1 MRSKNICKFITS
13 GGEERLSSVNFVLE
27 SNKEAMLNENKL
39 KNHALYLV
47 SSGDGKFFIGEKTFF
62 ASPGTLIFA
71 FEGECVRTSPDIGFE
86 YMYIGFEGGR
96 ALDLFSRF
104 NISSAERVFSG
115 FEGLIPFWRDSL
127 SRATDENIDLVS
139 ECALIYT
146 FSKLTEHKNRDGE
159 IVTKL
164 VRRIDDDFSDPN
176 LSLSSLADEL
186 GYNVKYLSH
195 SFKEKT
201 GMGFS
206 QYLRTVRIKHAVLL
220 MDHGV
225 DSVKNIAFLCGF
237 TDPLYFST
245 VFKESIGSSPKE
257 YISQMK
263 NKDSE

>member
-1 MRSKNICKFITS
+1 MKSNNICKFITS

-27 SNKEAMLNENKL
+27 SNREAMAAEFKL
-39 KNHALYLV
+39 KNHTLYLI
-47 SSGDGKFFIGEKTFF
+47 SGGDGKFSFNEKSLF
-62 ASPGTLIFA
+62 ASVGVLVFA
-71 FEGECVRTSPDIGFE
+71 FEGETVRILPEDGFE

-104 NISSAERVFSG
+104 DISPSKRAFSG
-115 FEGLIPFWRDSL
+115 FEGLIPFWKDSL
-127 SRATDENIDLVS
+127 SRATDENVDLVS
-139 ECALIYT
+139 ESAIIYT
-146 FSKLTEHKNRDGE
+146 FSKLTEHKKQIVE
-159 IVTKL
+159 IVNKL
-164 VRRIDDDFSDPN
+164 VRRIDNDFSDPN

-220 MDHGV
+220 LDHGV

-245 VFKESIGSSPKE
+245 VFKESIGCSPKE
-257 YISQMK
+257 YISQIK
-263 NKDSE
+263 NQDSE